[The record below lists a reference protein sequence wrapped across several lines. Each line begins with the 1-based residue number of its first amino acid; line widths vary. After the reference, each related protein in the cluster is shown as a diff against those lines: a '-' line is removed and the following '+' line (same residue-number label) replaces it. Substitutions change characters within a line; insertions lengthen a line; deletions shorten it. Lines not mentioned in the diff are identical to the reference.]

1 MTDQIEMNV
10 KQNANGFDWDIK
22 VKNSQGRWVTE
33 GYFRDCDFGRF
44 AFETESKKLSDA
56 YNQHMTAAYD
66 AGEYD
71 CENGH
76 SMMRVFRAAYAEVN

>member
-1 MTDQIEMNV
+1 MTDQIETNV
-10 KQNANGFDWDIK
+10 VQNANGFDWDIQ
-22 VKNSQGRWVTE
+22 VKNSKGRWITE

-44 AFETESKKLSDA
+44 VFETANEKLG
-56 YNQHMTAAYD
+56 AAYHQHFLVAHE